1 MTQQYGD
8 RNSGLQDDVNKWVH
22 FFPQPPE
29 GFNPLTARPEDLAR
43 YGIPPKPDPDQQP
56 ALTRFWTEMYSLPLV
71 FVAPPSLE
79 SILPRMRRE
88 ASLNWSGAYITPHNG
103 QQFTEVHATWETPVV
118 AAPAGMPGSAEYR
131 SSIWIG
137 LDGQRR
143 YFESSLPQ
151 LGTAQFVNAP
161 VTAPPFHT
169 WCQWWLRDNP
179 QTYVPA
185 ILSVGV
191 ALGQR
196 VMASLRVLNET
207 QVHGIIENRTTGAI
221 LPFTMDAPTDTA
233 SGMQLKVSGATA
245 EWIVERPADEAGEP
259 YELPDYRT
267 VYFTNCC
274 ALSAEMPI
282 GGVPGPGR
290 EQTLDGARLIRM
302 YKSERNPSRTVTL
315 SKAAAP
321 DVDQFETLYVT

>member
-1 MTQQYGD
+1 
-8 RNSGLQDDVNKWVH
+8 
-22 FFPQPPE
+22 
-29 GFNPLTARPEDLAR
+29 
-43 YGIPPKPDPDQQP
+43 
-56 ALTRFWTEMYSLPLV
+56 MYSLPLV

-79 SILPRMRRE
+79 AVLPRIRLE
-88 ASLNWSGAYITPHNG
+88 ASLNWSGAYITPRDG
-103 QQFTEVHATWETPVV
+103 QQFTEVHATWEIPPVM
-118 AAPAGMPGSAEYR
+118 APDGMPGSAEYR

-161 VTAPPFHT
+161 ATAPPFHT

-191 ALGQR
+191 VTGQR

-207 QVHGIIENRTTGAI
+207 QVHGIIKNRTTGEI
-221 LPFTMDAPTDTA
+221 LPFIMDAPTDTS

-245 EWIVERPADEAGEP
+245 EWIVERPANEITGEL
-259 YELPDYRT
+259 YELPNYDT
-267 VYFTNCC
+267 VHFTNCF
-274 ALSAEMPI
+274 ALSAEMPV

-302 YKSERNPSRTVTL
+302 YKSERNPSRTVMI
-315 SKAAAP
+315 SKAERP
-321 DVDQFETLYVT
+321 DVDQFETLYVN